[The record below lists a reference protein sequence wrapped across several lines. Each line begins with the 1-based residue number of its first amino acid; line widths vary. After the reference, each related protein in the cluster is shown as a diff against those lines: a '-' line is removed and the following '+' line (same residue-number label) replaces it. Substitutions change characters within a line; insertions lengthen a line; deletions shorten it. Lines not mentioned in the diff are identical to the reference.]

1 MQRQSCR
8 GFSLTELLI
17 VVAVGTIILTFAVPA
32 MQASLAA
39 SRLQSSA
46 IQLASEL
53 NFART
58 IAVSRNAI
66 FEVRMNAGQRSFQI
80 VDPAD
85 PENPPRTAK
94 PLDQNVR
101 FGPGAPASVRFF
113 PRGHSEAVLIPLFNE
128 FGRRI
133 VVQVS
138 SSGMV
143 EVQEFQTFQPADSNG

>member
-17 VVAVGTIILTFAVPA
+17 VVAVGSLVLTFAVPA
-32 MQASLAA
+32 MQESLAA
-39 SRLQSSA
+39 SRMQSSA

-53 NFART
+53 SFART

-66 FEVRMNAGQRSFQI
+66 FEVRINAAQRSFQV

-85 PENPPRTAK
+85 LENPPRTAK
-94 PLDQNVR
+94 PLDQNVV
-101 FGPGAPASVRFF
+101 FGPGTPASVSFF
-113 PRGHSEAVLIPLFNE
+113 PRGHADAAMLSLFNE
-128 FGRRI
+128 LGQRI
-133 VVQVS
+133 DVQVR

-143 EVQEFQTFQPADSNG
+143 EVQNFQAAAQNE